1 MTKTRDIVAEIAA
14 AIPEKRGPLPW
25 WQRVAADQQDT
36 LRVIHAAWKAGR
48 FGQRRMTAARAI
60 ANRIRA
66 EFGIDIREQGV
77 IKWLD
82 LPTY

>member
-1 MTKTRDIVAEIAA
+1 MTEARDIVAEIAS
-14 AIPEKRGPLPW
+14 AIPERHGPLPW
-25 WQRVAADQQDT
+25 WQRVAGEHQDT
-36 LRVIHAAWKAGR
+36 LRAIHAAWKAGT
-48 FGQRRMTAARAI
+48 FGTRRMTAARAI
-60 ANRIRA
+60 ANRIRD